1 MSHTS
6 TGLLV
11 LALTLIGFTANAK
24 NTYSEKQ
31 LNCLAQNVYH
41 EARGEPINGQLA
53 VAFVTLNRTEDN
65 RFPDSI
71 CDVVYQ
77 RGQFSWTKHKPRI
90 REEEAWQLAKSI
102 ADTATYLHEE
112 GKDNTGGAVYFDGG
126 KHKQSYHK
134 RRTIQI
140 GNHSFYQ

>member
-11 LALTLIGFTANAK
+11 LALTLIGFTANAT
-24 NTYSEKQ
+24 TYSEKQ
-31 LNCLAQNVYH
+31 LNCLAQNIYH
-41 EARGEPINGQLA
+41 EARGEPLSGQLA
-53 VAFVTLNRTEDN
+53 VAFVTLNRTEDD

-71 CDVVYQ
+71 CGVVYQ

-90 REEEAWQLAKSI
+90 REEEAWNTAKLMAERASF
-102 ADTATYLHEE
+102 LHEE
-112 GKDNTGGAVYFDGG
+112 GIDTTKGAVYFDGG
-126 KHKQSYHK
+126 KHKQAFHK
-134 RRTIQI
+134 RRTIRI

>member
-11 LALTLIGFTANAK
+11 LALTLIGFTANA

-31 LNCLAQNVYH
+31 LNCLAQNIYH
-41 EARGEPINGQLA
+41 EARGEPISGQLA
-53 VAFVTLNRTEDN
+53 VAFVTLNRMQDD

-71 CDVVYQ
+71 CSVVYQ
-77 RGQFSWTKHKPRI
+77 KGQFSWTKHNPRI
-90 REEEAWQLAKSI
+90 REPKAWVKSVDVAK
-102 ADTATYLHEE
+102 TATTLHSQGE
-112 GKDNTGGAVYFDGG
+112 DNTLGAVFFDGG
-126 KHKQSYHK
+126 HRKQPYHKHKTV
-134 RRTIQI
+134 RI